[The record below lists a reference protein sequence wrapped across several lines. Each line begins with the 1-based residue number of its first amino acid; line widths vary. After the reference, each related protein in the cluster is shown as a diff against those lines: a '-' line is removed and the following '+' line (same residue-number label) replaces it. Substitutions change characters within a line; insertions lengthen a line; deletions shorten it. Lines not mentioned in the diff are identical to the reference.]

1 MNRLEAFQS
10 FLYAQ
15 IPLVKNMQLKLKGID
30 TQALLGNAP
39 IAPNINDKLTVFG
52 GSSAA
57 LMTICGWSL
66 IKYHLESNQVF
77 NDVVVHRS
85 NTHWHKAQ
93 TDDLNIKATTTQKID
108 WSELADRMKSK
119 NRTTKVQIQCQVHN
133 QEQQMCTEMEATY
146 VILKNTKA

>member
-10 FLYAQ
+10 FLYKH
-15 IPLVKNMQLKLKGID
+15 IPLVKNMQLRLQGIENQSLFG
-30 TQALLGNAP
+30 QAPLG
-39 IAPNINDKLTVFG
+39 PNINDKHTVFG

-66 IKYHLESNQVF
+66 IKYHLESNQLF

-93 TDDLNIKATTTQKID
+93 ADDLTIKASTTTEID
-108 WSELADRMKSK
+108 WQAVAERMKQK
-119 NRTTKVQIQCQVHN
+119 NRPTKIKIQCQVHN
-133 QEQQMCTEMEATY
+133 QAQQMCTQMEATY
-146 VILKNTKA
+146 VILKHSPA